1 MRGTEPV
8 PMKMAMPQFW
18 KFPPMI
24 VCWSAFAFDVSK
36 PAVEHESQKQL
47 RNRFSEPMKP
57 ECPISMPI
65 EPPSKSM
72 SAKGV
77 RLQRRTSGRPIPI
90 EIEGLSAGGGSQS
103 HRFKARVAASV
114 CDKYGRTRCSLLNLR
129 HEAPGTDDA
138 AAVEIFDRQRRA
150 DLVVP
155 RRDVERLVLADVGGA
170 VRRVGWA
177 EAEIE
182 RGLER
187 RGVVGRKVADGTKAA
202 VLDADRFVIGEQ

>member
-18 KFPPMI
+18 KSPPMI

-72 SAKGV
+72 SAK
-77 RLQRRTSGRPIPI
+77 RCSTAAPDLRPTHPNRDRRTFRRRRQSVAS
-90 EIEGLSAGGGSQS
+90 LQSARS
-103 HRFKARVAASV
+103 R
-114 CDKYGRTRCSLLNLR
+114 
-129 HEAPGTDDA
+129 
-138 AAVEIFDRQRRA
+138 I
-150 DLVVP
+150 
-155 RRDVERLVLADVGGA
+155 RL
-170 VRRVGWA
+170 
-177 EAEIE
+177 
-182 RGLER
+182 
-187 RGVVGRKVADGTKAA
+187 
-202 VLDADRFVIGEQ
+202 